1 MEFIS
6 RFLFV
11 LVLGSSAIAS
21 AGDQPRVVV
30 VPFTALEDAPEIA
43 AGRFTGQVTEE
54 LRSRDDAVALVGSPA
69 ISKAEKP
76 SNKSG
81 KPSPEATLALET
93 GKKLLADLK
102 FDEAAPALKKGIEL
116 SLADPATADYPA
128 VLEAHVSL
136 AVACFRMGSEDEA
149 QKTLTQLA
157 RMDPS
162 YAIPSGYPPAFTREF
177 DRAKKRLDKQ
187 GKGSMSVEGPP
198 GSTVFIDG
206 RDLGMVPV
214 LEEGLSWGTHYVKLE
229 GSRGERFGQVVEV
242 KGGMVKVKGSFGD
255 APAKS
260 GAGVADPRVVQSL
273 DEATATRVQAY
284 AKAANAEYAIVGIVY
299 RTGDQQLTAGTALY
313 SARRN
318 GFAPLPA
325 VSFDHEALTS
335 NVEAFRLVEEIVKR
349 VQSYG
354 SAAALPLSLI
364 SKPMVKAGVIA
375 SSKDPDAAGPTRTA
389 ARPKLEPENR
399 QLENKS
405 TYVDSSAPVGGNETP
420 VVMQTGGGGVPK
432 WVWIVVGIGLAA
444 GAGVGG
450 YFVVAEATKPVTG
463 TVTAQW

>member
-1 MEFIS
+1 M
-6 RFLFV
+6 
-11 LVLGSSAIAS
+11 
-21 AGDQPRVVV
+21 V
-30 VPFTALEDAPEIA
+30 VPFTAIDDAPEVA

-54 LRSRDDAVALVGSPA
+54 LRSRDDAVQLIGAPA
-69 ISKAEKP
+69 IAKADTPK
-76 SNKSG
+76 SKSG

-116 SLADPATADYPA
+116 SLADPGTADYPA

-136 AVACFRMGSEDEA
+136 AVAQFRTGLEDDA

-157 RMDPS
+157 RMEPGYS
-162 YAIPSGYPPAFTREF
+162 IPSGYPPAFTREF
-177 DRAKKRLDKQ
+177 ERAKKRLDKG

-214 LEEGLSWGTHYVKLE
+214 LEENLAFGTHYVKIE
-229 GSRGERFGQVVEV
+229 GSRGERFGQVVEL

-255 APAKS
+255 APAKN
-260 GAGVADPRVVQSL
+260 GGGVADPRVVASL

-354 SAAALPLSLI
+354 STASLPLSLI
-364 SKPMVKAGVIA
+364 SKPQTKLGTVATA
-375 SSKDPDAAGPTRTA
+375 KDPDGTTGSRVVAK
-389 ARPKLEPENR
+389 PKLTPEG
-399 QLENKS
+399 EDKKP
-405 TYVDSSAPVGGNETP
+405 TYVTAEPTPGTQDKASS
-420 VVMQTGGGGVPK
+420 GGVPG
-432 WVWIVVGIGLAA
+432 WVWIVVGVGLAA

-450 YFVVAEATKPVTG
+450 YFIVNEATRPVTG
-463 TVTAQW
+463 TVTAQWQ